1 MDTSLYKT
9 KAKWQMLI
17 VIKTV
22 RAVPEMNQNSILD
35 QKCISH
41 FSGTL
46 LMYIYVLFGQKTKI
60 EYT

>member
-9 KAKWQMLI
+9 KAKWEMLI
-17 VIKTV
+17 VIKIV
-22 RAVPEMNQNSILD
+22 QAVPEMNQNSISD
-35 QKCISH
+35 QKCISY

-46 LMYIYVLFGQKTKI
+46 FMHIYVLFGKKTKI